1 MESELPLPIPDRRII
16 NNKNYNLTKFNGN
29 ENIINYQKE
38 PINKDIKFNELK
50 ESKLSTMSMAQMM
63 QMEDMRLKI
72 FSYSLLSDKTIY
84 INSFQ
89 NSKSINK
96 CNIIIFGPS
105 GGGKSSFIKSLYR
118 SLYNEPYL
126 PLDLNNNIII
136 RNKNNNENIL
146 LFTQF
151 DLILETEKNSGIM
164 LCDTSGNLK
173 LKNNKKIILD
183 GEKIESKLVEKM
195 ANKNQKALLDFWKKP
210 NKLFPKEIFKT
221 LEGNGNIKNL
231 PYSVALVFDGSN
243 EEIIQKK
250 DVNFYKELVEISKD
264 KGYKDIHVIL
274 TKLDIFEKNIWEKY
288 KNFPE
293 NEIRSKLNSLK
304 DIQIEKIISI
314 LEVKRSNIHFIEN
327 YHSNNQEKNLA
338 EIDYNILKIIID
350 MLNTSELFI
359 LDKMNKEQNCFGLLC
374 I

>member
-16 NNKNYNLTKFNGN
+16 NSNNYYLTEFN
-29 ENIINYQKE
+29 ENEDLNNNKKE
-38 PINKDIKFNELK
+38 SNNQDIKYNELK
-50 ESKLSTMSMAQMM
+50 ESKISTISMAQMM

-84 INSFQ
+84 INSLQ
-89 NSKSINK
+89 NKTSINK

-126 PLDLNNNIII
+126 PIDLINNIII

-151 DLILETEKNSGIM
+151 NLVLETENNSGIM
-164 LCDTSGNLK
+164 LCDTNGNLK
-173 LKNNKKIILD
+173 TNNNKKIILD
-183 GEKIESKLVEKM
+183 GVKKERKLIEKM
-195 ANKNQKALLDFWKKP
+195 ANKDQNVLLDFWKKS

-221 LEGNGNIKNL
+221 IEGDGNIKGL
-231 PYSVALVFDGSN
+231 PYSVVLVFDGSKD
-243 EEIIQKK
+243 EILQKK
-250 DVNFYKELVEISKD
+250 DVNFYQDLVKISKN
-264 KGYKDIHVIL
+264 KGYKDIHIIL
-274 TKLDIFEKNIWEKY
+274 TKLDLFEKNIWEKY
-288 KNFPE
+288 KNLPE

-327 YHSNNQEKNLA
+327 YHSINQDKNLA
-338 EIDYNILKIIID
+338 EIDYNNLKIIID

-359 LDKMNKEQNCFGLLC
+359 LDKMNKEQNCFGFLC

>member
-1 MESELPLPIPDRRII
+1 MESEFPLPIPDRRII
-16 NNKNYNLTKFNGN
+16 NTNNYYLTEFN
-29 ENIINYQKE
+29 ENEDNNNNKKE
-38 PINKDIKFNELK
+38 PNNKDIKNNELK
-50 ESKLSTMSMAQMM
+50 ESKISAISMAQLM

-89 NSKSINK
+89 NNKSINK

-126 PLDLNNNIII
+126 PIDLINNIMI
-136 RNKNNNENIL
+136 RNKNDNENIL

-151 DLILETEKNSGIM
+151 NLVLETENNSGIM

-173 LKNNKKIILD
+173 SNNNKKIILD
-183 GEKIESKLVEKM
+183 GEKKESKLIEKM
-195 ANKNQKALLDFWKKP
+195 ANKDQNALLDFWKKP
-210 NKLFPKEIFKT
+210 NRLFPKEIFKT
-221 LEGNGNIKNL
+221 IEGDGNIKNL
-231 PYSVALVFDGSN
+231 PYSVVLVFDGSN
-243 EEIIQKK
+243 DEIIQKK
-250 DVNFYKELVEISKD
+250 DFNFYQDLVKISKD
-264 KGYKDIHVIL
+264 KGYKDIHIIL
-274 TKLDIFEKNIWEKY
+274 TKLDIFEKNIWEKH
-288 KNFPE
+288 KNLPE

-304 DIQIEKIISI
+304 DIQIEKIIS
-314 LEVKRSNIHFIEN
+314 LLGVKRSNIHFIEN

-338 EIDYNILKIIID
+338 DIDYSLLKIIID

-359 LDKMNKEQNCFGLLC
+359 LDKMNKDQNCFGLFC